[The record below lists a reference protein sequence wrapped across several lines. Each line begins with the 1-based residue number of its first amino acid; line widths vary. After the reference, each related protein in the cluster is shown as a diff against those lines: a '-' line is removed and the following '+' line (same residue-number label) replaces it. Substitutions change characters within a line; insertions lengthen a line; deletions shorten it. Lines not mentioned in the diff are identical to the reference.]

1 MKWIWEKTLF
11 DMLRKIKTFRL
22 FRKQKTFRCWK
33 INIRESKQSKTRE
46 MLRRRLFS
54 ANEVLQSVLLHVRM
68 LCERASGSKD
78 GAGIDEHEIIM
89 IKYDPNG
96 TLNLDEFKRSQ
107 DIQIDIA
114 YNKLKGVKE
123 EIMNLAYVSCIVLF
137 NFFFV
142 STKLFILY
150 FSIIDCWRA

>member
-1 MKWIWEKTLF
+1 
-11 DMLRKIKTFRL
+11 
-22 FRKQKTFRCWK
+22 
-33 INIRESKQSKTRE
+33 

-137 NFFFV
+137 NFCFF
-142 STKLFILY
+142 
-150 FSIIDCWRA
+150 